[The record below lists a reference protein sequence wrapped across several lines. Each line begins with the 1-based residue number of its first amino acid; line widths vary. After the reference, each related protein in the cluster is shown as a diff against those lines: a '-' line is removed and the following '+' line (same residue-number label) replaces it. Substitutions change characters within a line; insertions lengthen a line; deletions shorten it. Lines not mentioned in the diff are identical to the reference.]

1 MLIRLTDIIIAY
13 SFIFLPLI
21 LGVAHARRKDRPRK
35 EMLLV
40 YYLFISVGI
49 QGLFTGIFQIAF
61 PDNVVDFLQWPYSP
75 FLDELGLA
83 NISFGVLGILSLWQD
98 KGWKSATAIG
108 YGLFL
113 FMTGLY
119 HLIEIFHTGM
129 EPAHMGGF
137 LVSDLLV
144 PVALFILVGLI

>member
-1 MLIRLTDIIIAY
+1 MLIRLTDFIIA
-13 SFIFLPLI
+13 STFIFLPLI
-21 LGVAHARRKDRPRK
+21 LGLDHARRKHRPNK

-49 QGLFTGIFQIAF
+49 QGLFTGIFQIVF
-61 PDNVVDFLQWPYSP
+61 PDIVINFLQWPYSP

-83 NISFGVLGILSLWQD
+83 NIAFGILGILSLWQNN
-98 KGWKSATAIG
+98 GWKAATAMG

-119 HLIEIFHTGM
+119 HLIEIYHTG
-129 EPAHMGGF
+129 
-137 LVSDLLV
+137 
-144 PVALFILVGLI
+144 I